1 MLILSF
7 CNVVNLANLR
17 YNLREPELYSALFS
31 ALYIDP
37 QCDTQSHA
45 RFHLLNIARNV
56 RVYSGVQYSPIHF
69 AEFLSKTNS
78 ERKNRRIH
86 Y

>member
-1 MLILSF
+1 MSVY
-7 CNVVNLANLR
+7 NVVKLANLR

-45 RFHLLNIARNV
+45 PFPLAK
-56 RVYSGVQYSPIHF
+56 YSTQFRSP
-69 AEFLSKTNS
+69 
-78 ERKNRRIH
+78 
-86 Y
+86 